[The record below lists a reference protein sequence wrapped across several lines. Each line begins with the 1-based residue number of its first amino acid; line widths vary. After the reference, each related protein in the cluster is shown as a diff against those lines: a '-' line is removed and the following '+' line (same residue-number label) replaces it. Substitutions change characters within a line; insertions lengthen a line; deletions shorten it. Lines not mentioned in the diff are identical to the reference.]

1 MTTDNIID
9 LLIIAFG
16 IPFVWALAVTLA
28 LWDERRELKKL
39 HKSKEELRDS
49 MNKTN
54 YRLQQQLDR
63 MASEI
68 YNLRVQNRQ
77 LQEQQKQ
84 DN

>member
-1 MTTDNIID
+1 MTTDNILD

-16 IPFVWALAVTLA
+16 IPFVWALA